1 MKVSR
6 SEVQSLIED
15 ARNPVAK
22 HLRVR
27 AALEEEIRA
36 GHIAPGE
43 QLPAERELAQKFG
56 VSYMT
61 ARRAVAELVELELVE
76 RRARSGTFVRSG
88 SRARLA
94 LTTVHLVAPHFDSAD
109 IKTFLRLGAREVEA
123 LGWRSHVIRLSP
135 GQVRVAV
142 RALES
147 GDLMV
152 LLPEGPE
159 LDSALGEALARASGR
174 AVVLGNRFDH
184 RGVPSIL
191 ADDRR
196 AVALAVEHLR
206 RVGHR
211 RIALLS
217 NHPTHAVDREQ
228 IAAWRAA
235 CDPEASS
242 TPAQRHALE
251 QRLIVVNTPQYE
263 CVAEFTYAAVHRYL
277 TQGGDA
283 TAMVTTSDEMGS
295 GCPGCLPRC
304 GPSRP
309 RALLAHQFG
318 RQRDHGLRSPSRHLH
333 RHPPGTP
340 HRAGPAVAPGRHPGR
355 TAQHQLPS
363 PHRASPHRAP
373 LRPGAAGSLTQVLD
387 KYLRGRS
394 VRSTGAPPAAEALDN
409 L

>member
-283 TAMVTTSDEMGS
+283 TAMVTTSDEMAQAALAACLDAGRPVPERFSLINS
-295 GCPGCLPRC
+295 GDSATMAYAHPPVTCIDIHLERHIEQ
-304 GPSRP
+304 
-309 RALLAHQFG
+309 ALLLLQAAIQG
-318 RQRDHGLRSPSRHLH
+318 E
-333 RHPPGTP
+333 
-340 HRAGPAVAPGRHPGR
+340 
-355 TAQHQLPS
+355 LPN
-363 PHRASPHRAP
+363 
-373 LRPGAAGSLTQVLD
+373 TN
-387 KYLRGRS
+387 YLRLIEPHLIERRS
-394 VRSTGAPPAAEALDN
+394 VLAPPVP
-409 L
+409 